1 MKQLEIILLGL
12 LVFVLPSLETPKTIF
27 WAFYILAFLVRRY
40 REHGFAFKKQ
50 NAITLSVIA
59 LFLVSLI
66 STFVNWPIT
75 KGLSGAFYTLS
86 YASLFLCLYYGDYT
100 GRQIKAIALVI
111 VAGALVGLGFGLIE
125 FSSGVTS
132 SMGFHSAGV
141 TTQSSIYLGLVIIT
155 GFGLMVDG
163 TEKHLL
169 LTLSLYISLFL
180 MGIAI
185 LYMGSRGA
193 IFATFISLVVFL
205 FLNHSRRII
214 LISSSL
220 IVATTV
226 TAFILISAYPTNMN
240 KPDKRERFSAERLH
254 KSDNERLENWQIA
267 IRKIST
273 GKDLVWGIGPRNYS
287 TIDPRELGI
296 KLNFLQP
303 TDKLNH
309 AHNLFLTQWVEQ
321 GLVGL
326 VAMLTFFTLV
336 LIRLIKK
343 WPYCRET
350 NRQWVW
356 LSGLGGLV
364 IPVIAGSF
372 NTPFYQEHAMLAM
385 ILMGAMYA
393 ETKRIA

>member
-100 GRQIKAIALVI
+100 GRQIKAVALVI
-111 VAGALVGLGFGLIE
+111 VAGALVGLWFGLVE

-155 GFGLMVDG
+155 GFGLLVDG

-193 IFATFISLVVFL
+193 IFATFISLVIFL

-226 TAFILISAYPTNMN
+226 TAFILISTYPTNMN

-296 KLNFLQP
+296 KLNFL
-303 TDKLNH
+303 
-309 AHNLFLTQWVEQ
+309 
-321 GLVGL
+321 
-326 VAMLTFFTLV
+326 
-336 LIRLIKK
+336 
-343 WPYCRET
+343 
-350 NRQWVW
+350 
-356 LSGLGGLV
+356 
-364 IPVIAGSF
+364 
-372 NTPFYQEHAMLAM
+372 
-385 ILMGAMYA
+385 
-393 ETKRIA
+393 